1 MKYKLTVSAASG
13 VESVT
18 KRELFKLGYGDCPA
32 INGRIQLY
40 GDEADILRLNVN
52 LRTAERVMIVV
63 KECTAETFDELFD
76 AVISVQWKDY
86 IARDGKIMVSGKS
99 VKSKLFAISA
109 CQGIVKKA
117 IAENL
122 MKAYGDNFLSE
133 SGNAYGVEFALFE
146 DKLTISINTSGEGLH
161 KRGYRDLSVRAPLKE
176 TLAAA
181 TVMLSNWSFDKPLVD
196 LFCGSGTI
204 PIEAALYALNIAP
217 NKERSFDCQKWGII
231 SQQLSDR
238 VYQEALD
245 NEIKGKKFEI
255 CGYDIDDSVIGISLR
270 HSRRAGVLDTLHF
283 AKADMKCFYST
294 ISGGTLISN
303 LPYGERLLSED
314 EVRKLY
320 GEFGDV
326 YRRLDRW
333 SLYAFTSCK
342 TFEYDFG
349 QYADKRRKLYNAD
362 LECCLYQYGK
372 DQRNIRIK

>member
-86 IARDGKIMVSGKS
+86 VARDGKIMVSGKS

-217 NKERSFDCQKWGII
+217 NKERSYPIGF
-231 SQQLSDR
+231 
-238 VYQEALD
+238 
-245 NEIKGKKFEI
+245 IKKRWIMKLKEK
-255 CGYDIDDSVIGISLR
+255 SLKY
-270 HSRRAGVLDTLHF
+270 AGTI
-283 AKADMKCFYST
+283 ST
-294 ISGGTLISN
+294 I
-303 LPYGERLLSED
+303 
-314 EVRKLY
+314 
-320 GEFGDV
+320 
-326 YRRLDRW
+326 
-333 SLYAFTSCK
+333 A
-342 TFEYDFG
+342 
-349 QYADKRRKLYNAD
+349 
-362 LECCLYQYGK
+362 
-372 DQRNIRIK
+372 